1 METKNLKYFT
11 KYLPVEG
18 EIKEGDKYL
27 FANRILSMTK
37 EIIEKERSY
46 LDMSDEELSNM
57 DIREGRRI
65 KVKLFLCSRDNPKQ
79 AQEILTEG
87 IKEGQE
93 FSEQEKNYLTLSSVV
108 EI

>member
-1 METKNLKYFT
+1 MKYFA

-65 KVKLFLCSRDNPKQ
+65 KVKLFLCSRDNPNKI
-79 AQEILTEG
+79 QEILTIG

-93 FSEQEKNYLTLSSVV
+93 FTEKQKDFLTLGSVQ